1 LQAFPLK
8 VEVNSQE
15 CEYYKSDNDYSKEP
29 ESPMSWSIRY
39 IKDYRFVRDGYLS
52 VFYDSYDVEL
62 NVFITAELGYIF
74 VVPVHILIYRENLG
88 ETTFDGTC

>member
-1 LQAFPLK
+1 
-8 VEVNSQE
+8 
-15 CEYYKSDNDYSKEP
+15 
-29 ESPMSWSIRY
+29 MSWSIWH
-39 IKDYRFVRDGYLS
+39 IQDDRFVRDGYLG
-52 VFYDSYDVEL
+52 VFNDSDDVEL

>member
-1 LQAFPLK
+1 
-8 VEVNSQE
+8 
-15 CEYYKSDNDYSKEP
+15 
-29 ESPMSWSIRY
+29 MSWSIRY